1 MDSISKRVRAARQH
15 MSYTQKELSEK
26 CGISQQS
33 INKLEMA
40 KTSSPRKDAL
50 KSLSQAL
57 DVPESWLLFGE
68 RPPTWAVKLGTEKAY
83 AYARK
88 FVPVTATLDLYDP
101 SSPVGYA
108 NALVDSEN
116 AFGLRINRETR
127 KINLRVGCVSV
138 FNPDIDVLPNDMIGL
153 FNPKEKPIVGIVEW
167 FDDKEIF
174 LSKFCS
180 GETQIIQKND
190 FEICAVLQ
198 CSWGRRWF
206 TPSEPP
212 E

>member
-40 KTSSPRKDAL
+40 KTFSKKNAL

-83 AYARK
+83 VYVKK

-108 NALVDSEN
+108 TALIDSEN

-127 KINLRVGCVSV
+127 KINLRVGCVSF
-138 FNPDIDVLPNDMIGL
+138 FNPDIDVLPNDMVGL
-153 FNPKEKPIVGIVEW
+153 FNPQRKTNSRHCGMV
-167 FDDKEIF
+167 
-174 LSKFCS
+174 
-180 GETQIIQKND
+180 
-190 FEICAVLQ
+190 
-198 CSWGRRWF
+198 
-206 TPSEPP
+206 
-212 E
+212 